1 MRAIIGRK
9 IGMTRY
15 FESNG
20 KSNAATIIEAGP
32 CVVTEV
38 KTKET
43 HGYNAV
49 QVGFGVKKEKQ
60 LAKPQKGLFTKLNI
74 APVEV
79 LKEMRDLESDQP
91 LKPGDT
97 ITVDSF
103 ATGDRVNVTGISKG
117 KGFQGVIKRH
127 HFNGGPVTHG
137 QSDRLRAPGSI
148 GSSSYPSR
156 VYKGLRM
163 AGQMGNQNVT
173 VRGLQILKVDLE
185 NNIIIIKGAVPG
197 ANKGIVLIRK

>member
-9 IGMTRY
+9 IGMTRF
-15 FESNG
+15 FETNG

-32 CVVTEV
+32 CVVTQV

-43 HGYNAV
+43 DGYNAI

-60 LAKPQKGLFTKLNI
+60 LAKPQKGLFAKLNI
-74 APVEV
+74 TPVEII
-79 LKEMRDLESDQP
+79 KEMRDLESDEP
-91 LKPGDT
+91 LKTGDT
-97 ITVDSF
+97 ITVGSF
-103 ATGDRVNVTGISKG
+103 ASGDTVNITGISKG
-117 KGFQGVIKRH
+117 KGFQGVVKRH

-156 VYKGLRM
+156 LFKGLKM
-163 AGQMGNQNVT
+163 AGQMGNKNVT
-173 VRGLQILKVDLE
+173 VRNLQVLKVDLE

-197 ANKGIVLIRK
+197 ANKSIVLIRK